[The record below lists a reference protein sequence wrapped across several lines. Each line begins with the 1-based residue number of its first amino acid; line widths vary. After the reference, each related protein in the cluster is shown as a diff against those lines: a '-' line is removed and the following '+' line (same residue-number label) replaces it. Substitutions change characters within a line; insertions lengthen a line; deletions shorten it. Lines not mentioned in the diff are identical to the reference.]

1 MKNMMKKLLAA
12 LCAMMMVL
20 SVSAAFAQ
28 DDSLQK
34 VKDKGELVLGLDASF
49 PPMGFT
55 DDNGNVVGFDI
66 DVAREVCARLGVTL
80 ICQPIDWDAK
90 EMELNSG
97 NIDCIWN
104 GMTITEE
111 RLTNMSVSVPYLRNA
126 QVLVVKADSGIKTL
140 ADLKDKKIALQTG
153 SSAEDALNAAADFKA
168 SLKEAVLYEDNM
180 VALKDLDV
188 GGVDAVLLDKVVAEY
203 YIKTKAVAYT
213 VLSEALADEEYGIGF
228 RKTDAALCDAVN
240 SVMLDMVKDGKMAEI
255 SKAWFGE
262 DITVVGESAAQ

>member
-80 ICQPIDWDAK
+80 TCQPIDWDAK

-111 RLTNMSVSVPYLRNA
+111 RLTNMCVSVPYLRNA